1 MTLNEKEI
9 LDYIDEINLLLEKA
23 YVPYSKFPVAALL
36 IDNNGKKHK
45 GVNVENASFGLTL
58 CAERNAITTAVTEN
72 MKKIKVLVVTG
83 KTPEP
88 ISPCGACR
96 QVIREFSDNDTV
108 IILANK
114 DKKYKTTISE
124 YGSNVSGGQKQR
136 LSIARALVGS
146 PNILLFD
153 DLK

>member
-72 MKKIKVLVVTG
+72 MQKIKVLVVTG
-83 KTPEP
+83 NTPEP

-96 QVIREFSDNDTV
+96 QVIKEFSDSDTV

-114 DKKYKTTISE
+114 DKKYKITSLE
-124 YGSNVSGGQKQR
+124 E
-136 LSIARALVGS
+136 
-146 PNILLFD
+146 LLPYSFGPE
-153 DLK
+153 DL

>member
-58 CAERNAITTAVTEN
+58 
-72 MKKIKVLVVTG
+72 VL
-83 KTPEP
+83 
-88 ISPCGACR
+88 
-96 QVIREFSDNDTV
+96 
-108 IILANK
+108 
-114 DKKYKTTISE
+114 
-124 YGSNVSGGQKQR
+124 NVMRLQQR
-136 LSIARALVGS
+136 L
-146 PNILLFD
+146 
-153 DLK
+153 LKIWRK

>member
-83 KTPEP
+83 NTPEP

-114 DKKYKTTISE
+114 DKKYKITSLE
-124 YGSNVSGGQKQR
+124 E
-136 LSIARALVGS
+136 
-146 PNILLFD
+146 ILPYSFGPE
-153 DLK
+153 DL

>member
-1 MTLNEKEI
+1 MVLSEKEI

-36 IDNNGKKHK
+36 IDENGNKHK

-83 KTPEP
+83 NTPEP

-96 QVIREFSDNDTV
+96 QVIKEFSDSETV

-114 DKKYKTTISE
+114 DTKYKITSLE
-124 YGSNVSGGQKQR
+124 E
-136 LSIARALVGS
+136 
-146 PNILLFD
+146 LLPYSFGPE
-153 DLK
+153 DL

>member
-83 KTPEP
+83 NTPEP

-96 QVIREFSDNDTV
+96 QVIKEFSDSETV

-114 DKKYKTTISE
+114 DKKYKITSLE
-124 YGSNVSGGQKQR
+124 E
-136 LSIARALVGS
+136 
-146 PNILLFD
+146 LLPYSFGPE
-153 DLK
+153 DL

>member
-83 KTPEP
+83 KTLEP

-114 DKKYKTTISE
+114 DKKYKITSLE
-124 YGSNVSGGQKQR
+124 E
-136 LSIARALVGS
+136 
-146 PNILLFD
+146 LLPYSFGPE
-153 DLK
+153 DL

>member
-96 QVIREFSDNDTV
+96 QVIREFSDKDTV

-114 DKKYKTTISE
+114 DKKYKITSLE
-124 YGSNVSGGQKQR
+124 E
-136 LSIARALVGS
+136 
-146 PNILLFD
+146 LLPYSFGPE
-153 DLK
+153 DL

>member
-114 DKKYKTTISE
+114 DKKYKITSLE
-124 YGSNVSGGQKQR
+124 E
-136 LSIARALVGS
+136 
-146 PNILLFD
+146 LLPYSFGPE
-153 DLK
+153 DL

>member
-72 MKKIKVLVVTG
+72 MQKIKVLVVTG
-83 KTPEP
+83 NTPEP

-96 QVIREFSDNDTV
+96 QVIKEFSDSETV

-114 DKKYKTTISE
+114 DKKYKITSLE
-124 YGSNVSGGQKQR
+124 E
-136 LSIARALVGS
+136 
-146 PNILLFD
+146 LLPYSFGPE
-153 DLK
+153 DL

>member
-72 MKKIKVLVVTG
+72 MEKIKVLVVTG
-83 KTPEP
+83 NTPEP

-96 QVIREFSDNDTV
+96 QVIKEFSDSDTV

-114 DKKYKTTISE
+114 DKKYKITSLE
-124 YGSNVSGGQKQR
+124 E
-136 LSIARALVGS
+136 
-146 PNILLFD
+146 LLPYSFGPE
-153 DLK
+153 DL

>member
-58 CAERNAITTAVTEN
+58 SAERNAITTAVTEN

-83 KTPEP
+83 NTPEP

-114 DKKYKTTISE
+114 DKKYKITSLE
-124 YGSNVSGGQKQR
+124 E
-136 LSIARALVGS
+136 
-146 PNILLFD
+146 ILPYSFGPE
-153 DLK
+153 DL

>member
-108 IILANK
+108 IILANSFFS
-114 DKKYKTTISE
+114 ISLLL
-124 YGSNVSGGQKQR
+124 N
-136 LSIARALVGS
+136 LSDCFFNSACNTKIS
-146 PNILLFD
+146 FSS
-153 DLK
+153 

>member
-72 MKKIKVLVVTG
+72 MEKIKVLVVTG
-83 KTPEP
+83 NTPEP

-108 IILANK
+108 IILTNK
-114 DKKYKTTISE
+114 DKKYKMS
-124 YGSNVSGGQKQR
+124 
-136 LSIARALVGS
+136 
-146 PNILLFD
+146 ILL
-153 DLK
+153 LILIKG

>member
-72 MKKIKVLVVTG
+72 MKEIKVLVVTG

-114 DKKYKTTISE
+114 DKKYKITSLE
-124 YGSNVSGGQKQR
+124 E
-136 LSIARALVGS
+136 
-146 PNILLFD
+146 LLPYSFGPE
-153 DLK
+153 DL

>member
-23 YVPYSKFPVAALL
+23 YVPYSKCPVAALL

-114 DKKYKTTISE
+114 DKKYKITSLE
-124 YGSNVSGGQKQR
+124 E
-136 LSIARALVGS
+136 
-146 PNILLFD
+146 LLPYSFGPE
-153 DLK
+153 DL

>member
-72 MKKIKVLVVTG
+72 MEKIKVLVVTG
-83 KTPEP
+83 NTPDRM
-88 ISPCGACR
+88 SPCGACR
-96 QVIREFSDNDTV
+96 QGIIEFSDNDTV

-114 DKKYKTTISE
+114 DKKYKITSLE
-124 YGSNVSGGQKQR
+124 E
-136 LSIARALVGS
+136 
-146 PNILLFD
+146 LLPYSFGPE
-153 DLK
+153 DL

>member
-36 IDNNGKKHK
+36 IDNSGKKHK

-114 DKKYKTTISE
+114 DKKYKITSLE
-124 YGSNVSGGQKQR
+124 E
-136 LSIARALVGS
+136 
-146 PNILLFD
+146 LLPYSFGPE
-153 DLK
+153 DL

>member
-36 IDNNGKKHK
+36 IDNSGKKHK

-114 DKKYKTTISE
+114 DKKYKITSLE
-124 YGSNVSGGQKQR
+124 K
-136 LSIARALVGS
+136 
-146 PNILLFD
+146 LLPYSFGPE
-153 DLK
+153 DL

>member
-83 KTPEP
+83 NTPEP

-114 DKKYKTTISE
+114 DKKYKITSLE
-124 YGSNVSGGQKQR
+124 E
-136 LSIARALVGS
+136 
-146 PNILLFD
+146 LLPYSFGPE
-153 DLK
+153 DL

>member
-72 MKKIKVLVVTG
+72 MQKIKVLVVTG

-114 DKKYKTTISE
+114 DKKYKITSLE
-124 YGSNVSGGQKQR
+124 E
-136 LSIARALVGS
+136 
-146 PNILLFD
+146 LLPYSFGPE
-153 DLK
+153 DL

>member
-1 MTLNEKEI
+1 MVLSEKEI

-36 IDNNGKKHK
+36 IDENGNKHK

-72 MKKIKVLVVTG
+72 MQKIKVLVVTG
-83 KTPEP
+83 NTPEP

-96 QVIREFSDNDTV
+96 QVIKEFSDSETV

-114 DKKYKTTISE
+114 DKKYKITSLE
-124 YGSNVSGGQKQR
+124 E
-136 LSIARALVGS
+136 
-146 PNILLFD
+146 LLPYSFGPE
-153 DLK
+153 DL